1 MPYDPK
7 NDYAVPEKFRPFQ
20 PTKDDPLCARCG
32 WPKHHH
38 FHGIGGLAFTGT
50 HDRCEAFAAASPI
63 IVNTRGRRANADDT
77 PSTEESS

>member
-7 NDYAVPEKFRPFQ
+7 TDYAITERSRPFQ

-38 FHGIGGLAFTGT
+38 FHGTGALAVVGAET
-50 HDRCEAFAAASPI
+50 CPAFDAASPI
-63 IVNTRGRRANADDT
+63 IVRSVSDDQF
-77 PSTEESS
+77 S

>member
-7 NDYAVPEKFRPFQ
+7 TDYAAPGFQ

-38 FHGIGGLAFTGT
+38 FGGMGALAFEPTE
-50 HDRCEAFAAASPI
+50 DRCPAFAEPAPI
-63 IVNTRGRRANADDT
+63 HVRTPATRRQQADD
-77 PSTEESS
+77 